1 MLIILLQAVEVTKDQ
16 FWTGAA
22 IIGGIILLSFL
33 VTKYTKYGG
42 GGDYGNGNFDDDH
55 TSDW

>member
-1 MLIILLQAVEVTKDQ
+1 MLTHILQATVVTKAQ

-22 IIGGIILLSFL
+22 IVGGIILLSYL

-42 GGDYGNGNFDDDH
+42 GSDYGTGGSEVDDIDI
-55 TSDW
+55 T

>member
-1 MLIILLQAVEVTKDQ
+1 MFTDISLATAVTKAQ

-22 IIGGIILLSFL
+22 IVGGIILRSYL

-42 GGDYGNGNFDDDH
+42 GSDYGADGGEVDDIDIP
-55 TSDW
+55 

>member
-1 MLIILLQAVEVTKDQ
+1 MFTIKLQATAVTQDQ

-22 IIGGIILLSFL
+22 IIGGIILLSYL

-42 GGDYGNGNFDDDH
+42 GGDYGMGDDDFDNH
-55 TSDW
+55 DML